1 MLPRERLE
9 TIKRI
14 VREEKKV
21 YVSELSEKFNVTKE
35 TIRRDLD
42 KLEEQGM
49 AIRSHGGA
57 MLNAKL
63 SEDKQTCNKLK
74 LNMENIKCIAEKIT
88 NFIKE
93 GTTIVADYEGL
104 TLEVLKL
111 IQSRDDVTLI
121 TNSIKALKRL
131 GQSKLNIILTGG
143 SLSCKTQSL
152 QGSAA
157 QEAIKNYN
165 VDIALVS
172 CTGMDISKGILE
184 LNEAEAEIK
193 RIMIKQAKKV
203 ILLVDQSIFDT
214 TSFVKLF
221 DYEDIDYVV
230 TDKKPREEWIKLFNS
245 YNIESIY

>member
-9 TIKRI
+9 TIKLI

-57 MLNAKL
+57 VLNAKL
-63 SEDKQTCNKLK
+63 NEDKQIRNKLK

-93 GTTIVADYEGL
+93 GTTIVADYEEL

-131 GQSKLNIILTGG
+131 SQSKLNIILTGG

-152 QGSAA
+152 QGSSA

-172 CTGMDISKGILE
+172 CAGMDISKGILE

-230 TDKKPREEWIKLFNS
+230 TDKKPREEWIKLFSS